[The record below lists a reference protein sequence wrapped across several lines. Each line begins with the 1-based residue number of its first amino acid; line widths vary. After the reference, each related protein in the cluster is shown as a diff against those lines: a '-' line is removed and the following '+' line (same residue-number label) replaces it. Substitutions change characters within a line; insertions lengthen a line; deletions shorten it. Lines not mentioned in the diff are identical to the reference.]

1 MIKTNISS
9 EFSHLQDIPQYIE
22 QTTNSARTTTLSFK
36 DNLVLHVCDLRLFI
50 DH

>member
-22 QTTNSARTTTLSFK
+22 QLTLQEP
-36 DNLVLHVCDLRLFI
+36 LR
-50 DH
+50 